1 MISYFSSKFHVWKYC
16 KFKKLDIFRGLYFG
30 SSLASCL
37 LICILFFNHGLNL
50 QVKVPSGRVVIL
62 LVCAVVLATPWIL
75 RVRRPRRIHFA
86 AFFICLFY
94 PTCFLWYK
102 WLDIFVSTGFSIHF
116 LLLLTA
122 TALSLGLAVASRVY
136 LKFQHHRS
144 SAKQTKDV
152 RKQTAPFSMSQVK
165 RIVSLFRRRHI
176 DKLAARLRREIEAL
190 KHFPKMGIAASLALW
205 AFLLAGILGLPHV
218 YVPVHTTTA
227 TPIAAPKPIS
237 AVKGERT
244 WIRNLTGRQIDVKAG
259 SRGPI
264 VLLQKRHSVELVGIN
279 GASGTTAWSYRRDK
293 VKPGGNCEGEI
304 SRYRTIST
312 IPCGIITSPNRRY
325 AAFAVF
331 AAQNSKEYDLASV
344 VVVDTNTGAVVIE
357 RPYNGAQLTDHIA
370 YIGKEG
376 ISLRDGS
383 TLWENTTE
391 ASGQYWGSVG
401 SSAFVTRFSC
411 PNDRYKPTWPSK
423 VCEVRMASDLHP
435 STTHAITNV
444 LFFDSD
450 TATPYI
456 RNGWLVRR
464 IDRDNKNNIRLK
476 NSPHHDLEAVNVD
489 NGAIVHL
496 GNSARTLPPAI
507 SNIIVFYFEDKD
519 STPPRIVGLPEGK
532 DLISSATFK
541 EYEKNIVKSLY
552 PTRDIFSVRWNDQQN
567 NDAIS
572 PKIVLTRPGF
582 TESVNVSV
590 PLQLIRYSPDI
601 GQESDRCLVAI
612 PTPGSLVVPIPV
624 NANYS
629 YSNVISDRTILIGVR

>member
-1 MISYFSSKFHVWKYC
+1 
-16 KFKKLDIFRGLYFG
+16 
-30 SSLASCL
+30 
-37 LICILFFNHGLNL
+37 
-50 QVKVPSGRVVIL
+50 
-62 LVCAVVLATPWIL
+62 
-75 RVRRPRRIHFA
+75 
-86 AFFICLFY
+86 
-94 PTCFLWYK
+94 
-102 WLDIFVSTGFSIHF
+102 
-116 LLLLTA
+116 
-122 TALSLGLAVASRVY
+122 
-136 LKFQHHRS
+136 
-144 SAKQTKDV
+144 
-152 RKQTAPFSMSQVK
+152 MSQVK

-293 VKPGGNCEGEI
+293 VKPDGNCEGEI

-391 ASGQYWGSVG
+391 ASGQYWGSIG

-552 PTRDIFSVRWNDQQN
+552 PTRDIFSVRWSDQQN

-590 PLQLIRYSPDI
+590 PLHLIRYSPDI

>member
-1 MISYFSSKFHVWKYC
+1 
-16 KFKKLDIFRGLYFG
+16 
-30 SSLASCL
+30 
-37 LICILFFNHGLNL
+37 
-50 QVKVPSGRVVIL
+50 
-62 LVCAVVLATPWIL
+62 
-75 RVRRPRRIHFA
+75 
-86 AFFICLFY
+86 
-94 PTCFLWYK
+94 
-102 WLDIFVSTGFSIHF
+102 
-116 LLLLTA
+116 
-122 TALSLGLAVASRVY
+122 
-136 LKFQHHRS
+136 
-144 SAKQTKDV
+144 
-152 RKQTAPFSMSQVK
+152 
-165 RIVSLFRRRHI
+165 
-176 DKLAARLRREIEAL
+176 
-190 KHFPKMGIAASLALW
+190 
-205 AFLLAGILGLPHV
+205 
-218 YVPVHTTTA
+218 
-227 TPIAAPKPIS
+227 
-237 AVKGERT
+237 
-244 WIRNLTGRQIDVKAG
+244 
-259 SRGPI
+259 
-264 VLLQKRHSVELVGIN
+264 
-279 GASGTTAWSYRRDK
+279 
-293 VKPGGNCEGEI
+293 
-304 SRYRTIST
+304 
-312 IPCGIITSPNRRY
+312 
-325 AAFAVF
+325 
-331 AAQNSKEYDLASV
+331 
-344 VVVDTNTGAVVIE
+344 
-357 RPYNGAQLTDHIA
+357 
-370 YIGKEG
+370 
-376 ISLRDGS
+376 
-383 TLWENTTE
+383 
-391 ASGQYWGSVG
+391 
-401 SSAFVTRFSC
+401 
-411 PNDRYKPTWPSK
+411 
-423 VCEVRMASDLHP
+423 MASDLHP

>member
-1 MISYFSSKFHVWKYC
+1 
-16 KFKKLDIFRGLYFG
+16 
-30 SSLASCL
+30 
-37 LICILFFNHGLNL
+37 
-50 QVKVPSGRVVIL
+50 
-62 LVCAVVLATPWIL
+62 
-75 RVRRPRRIHFA
+75 
-86 AFFICLFY
+86 
-94 PTCFLWYK
+94 
-102 WLDIFVSTGFSIHF
+102 
-116 LLLLTA
+116 
-122 TALSLGLAVASRVY
+122 

-572 PKIVLTRPGF
+572 PKIVFTRPGF